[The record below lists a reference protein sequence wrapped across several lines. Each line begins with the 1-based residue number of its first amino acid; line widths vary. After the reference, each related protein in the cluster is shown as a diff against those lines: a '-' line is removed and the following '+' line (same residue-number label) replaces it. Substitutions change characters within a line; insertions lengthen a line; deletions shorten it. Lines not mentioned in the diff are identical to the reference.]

1 MASFTSPQHLEFL
14 DNAFVNIQNM
24 GFKTSKM
31 DHIALQY

>member
-14 DNAFVNIQNM
+14 DNAFVKIQNM
-24 GFKTSKM
+24 EFKTSKM